1 MSLQLVVTAGPDAG
15 RTLTLQSGTD
25 LMLGRGEKSF
35 YRLTDPRVSRAHCQ
49 VAVEGENAV
58 VTCNGGAGG
67 TKVNGKVVQKHTLKL
82 GDVLQI
88 GDSQLRL
95 QMGDFPLDI
104 ALAVVEGGAPK
115 PAPANLDK
123 LEELKGKKLAHY
135 EVGHVLGRGKS
146 CMVFFANDPENDN
159 RPVALKVLMPEFSKN
174 EEEMQRFI
182 RAIKT
187 TLPLKHPNLITTYAA
202 GKTGPYC
209 WIAMEYVAGESLKE
223 VIKRIG
229 IANMLDWRHAF
240 KVAVEIGRAL
250 EYAHGQNIVHRNVTP
265 TNILLEST
273 TKVHKLGDL
282 VLAKALE
289 GSLAEQITRTGEIV
303 GDIGY
308 MSPERTRGLTEL
320 DHRSDLYGLG
330 ATLYALLTGRPP
342 FEGTS
347 LVEQITKIRQHEP
360 VKPTKYQ
367 LSIPAQFQDVVL
379 MLLAKKPEARYQSAT
394 ALLKELERVAKFTGV
409 KM

>member
-1 MSLQLVVTAGPDAG
+1 
-15 RTLTLQSGTD
+15 
-25 LMLGRGEKSF
+25 
-35 YRLTDPRVSRAHCQ
+35 
-49 VAVEGENAV
+49 
-58 VTCNGGAGG
+58 
-67 TKVNGKVVQKHTLKL
+67 
-82 GDVLQI
+82 VLQV
-88 GDSQLRL
+88 GESQLRL

-115 PAPANLDK
+115 PAPASLDK
-123 LEELKGKKLAHY
+123 LEELKGKKLARY

-159 RPVALKVLMPEFSKN
+159 QSVALKVLMPEFSKN

-187 TLPLKHPNLITTYAA
+187 TLPLRHPNLITTYAA
-202 GKTGPYC
+202 GKTGPFC

-229 IANMLDWRHAF
+229 VANMLDWKQAF
-240 KVAVEIGRAL
+240 KVATEIGRAL

-265 TNILLEST
+265 TNIMLQT
-273 TKVHKLGDL
+273 TDKVHKLGDL

-303 GDIGY
+303 GDIGH

-342 FEGTS
+342 FEGAS

-367 LSIPAQFQDVVL
+367 LSIPAQFQDVVM
-379 MLLAKKPEARYQSAT
+379 MLLAKKPEDRYQSAT
-394 ALLKELERVAKFTGV
+394 AMLKELERVAKFTGV
-409 KM
+409 KV